1 MDTHRHHP
9 PLNPR
14 QVSHGDSPSVPRGRS
29 PLPTHCWRKIQTATH
44 QTRGRLE
51 ERPALLLRFLSCPLG
66 RRPTVGPQTL
76 DLLIGVRIPAS
87 QLELRNFGIH
97 RTQERTHVD
106 LRVRLYFAPALH
118 DLHWP
123 CRCKRLKSS
132 PKYLSVALED

>member
-29 PLPTHCWRKIQTATH
+29 PLPTHCWRKTQTATH

-51 ERPALLLRFLSCPLG
+51 ERTALLLRFLSCPLG

-87 QLELRNFGIH
+87 QLDLPKSGYFVATLPPLPASSSNSAFSASRNF
-97 RTQERTHVD
+97 
-106 LRVRLYFAPALH
+106 ASA
-118 DLHWP
+118 WP
-123 CRCKRLKSS
+123 STNLK
-132 PKYLSVALED
+132 YNIVV